1 MPPTS
6 EATTAVPHAI
16 ASRFTMPS
24 GSYTDGQTK
33 TVAAERISRI
43 LPIGSISRTQ
53 NTPVRA
59 RGQLLRPPRPTSAA
73 ISGVSGA
80 PAHSTSCT
88 SGCELVGGG
97 DQVRARPSAG

>member
-1 MPPTS
+1 
-6 EATTAVPHAI
+6 
-16 ASRFTMPS
+16 MPS
-24 GSYTDGQTK
+24 GSYTDGHTK

-59 RGQLLRPPRPTSAA
+59 RDSSCTAAVTSAA

-80 PAHSTSCT
+80 PAHSTNCT
-88 SGCELVGGG
+88 SGANRCAAAT
-97 DQVRARPSAG
+97 R

>member
-1 MPPTS
+1 
-6 EATTAVPHAI
+6 
-16 ASRFTMPS
+16 MPS
-24 GSYTDGQTK
+24 GSYTDGHTK

-59 RGQLLRPPRPTSAA
+59 AASSCTAAVTSAA

-80 PAHSTSCT
+80 PAQSTNCT
-88 SGCELVGGG
+88 SGANLCAAAT
-97 DQVRARPSAG
+97 R